1 MLQASSSD
9 STNKTSSDGKIK
21 PLSEEVIAK
30 IAAGEVIIGPSNAI
44 KELLENSLDAGADS
58 ITIEVSDDAGLK
70 CFKIKDNGCGI
81 GAKDLEIVC
90 MRHTTSKLTSYDDL
104 KTISTFGFRGEAL
117 SSVSQC
123 AHVTIIS
130 KTQEQE
136 CAIKA
141 SYKNGHLDGALKKSA
156 GIKGTCITAE
166 NLFYDNKTRREA
178 INKSTEM
185 KKITEITRN
194 YALLNTGV
202 SITLKKL
209 DGKPIFHT
217 DTKSTVKQNIK
228 TLFSSKIE
236 KEIMDVDIKNEKLEL
251 TGKAY
256 FTNVNFSSKEKEFII
271 FVNKRLI
278 SHRDLKR
285 AVLSVF
291 EPYLPKGGHPF
302 VFLSLM
308 LNPRKVDVNL
318 HPTKKEILFLDQEAI
333 IEEVK
338 ETIRKKLLGSNESRV
353 FDIAQKIASPR
364 PSTQP
369 SSSSSSRSKSSLLS
383 NEDEDGDYIVVPAS
397 SSSSF
402 TQKEQP
408 KNKVRTSS
416 SDQTGQMERYL
427 TPQKRTID
435 AEHPPADT
443 EPSVKKRKETPSE
456 DIDSQQDDST
466 EEDVH
471 KLDSVIRLKAEISAD
486 THTELKTLLKKST
499 FVGWINPRLSLIQY
513 NDKLILLNMAVS
525 TKHLIYQ
532 RIIHKL
538 SKFKY
543 INLPKKLDIRELVK
557 ATEIDSSAVS
567 EVVSQISAHRD
578 LLKAYFGIVI
588 TEDDKLE
595 ALPHIL
601 ENYIPPLHRL
611 PDFFYNLATKVDW
624 LEELSC
630 IKGISIQLSNFYGLC
645 ESYELEEP
653 QEGSNSQVSNDSTTS
668 GVPSCIYTKERLQW
682 ITEHVIFP
690 SIKLVFN
697 PPNDMVN
704 DGSVVEI
711 ASLPDLFKIFERC

>member
-1 MLQASSSD
+1 MLASSPSVGHD
-9 STNKTSSDGKIK
+9 VSSSDGKIK

-30 IAAGEVIIGPSNAI
+30 IAAGEVIVAPSNAI

-58 ITIEVSDDAGLK
+58 ITVEVSDDAGLK

-90 MRHTTSKLTSYDDL
+90 MRHTTSKLSSYDDL

-136 CAIKA
+136 CAIRA
-141 SYKNGHLDGALKKSA
+141 SYKNGRLDGALKKSA
-156 GIKGTCITAE
+156 GIKGTCITVE

-194 YALLNTGV
+194 YALFNTGV

-228 TLFSSKIE
+228 TLFNSKIE
-236 KEIMDVDIKNEKLEL
+236 KEIMDVDIKNDKLEL
-251 TGKAY
+251 TGKGY

-278 SHRDLKR
+278 SHRDLKK

-364 PSTQP
+364 PSTQ
-369 SSSSSSRSKSSLLS
+369 SSSRSKPSTLLS
-383 NEDEDGDYIVVPAS
+383 NEDEDGDYVVVPA

-416 SDQTGQMERYL
+416 SDQTGQMERYIN
-427 TPQKRTID
+427 PHKRAV
-435 AEHPPADT
+435 AEDNPPADT
-443 EPSVKKRKETPSE
+443 EPSVKKRKETAAE
-456 DIDSQQDDST
+456 NTDSQHDDSN

-471 KLDSVIRLKAEISAD
+471 KLDSVIRLKAEINAD
-486 THTELKTLLKKST
+486 THTELKALLK
-499 FVGWINPRLSLIQY
+499 
-513 NDKLILLNMAVS
+513 
-525 TKHLIYQ
+525 
-532 RIIHKL
+532 
-538 SKFKY
+538 
-543 INLPKKLDIRELVK
+543 KKLDIRELVK
-557 ATEIDSSAVS
+557 ATEIDSLAVT
-567 EVVSQISAHRD
+567 EVVSQISTHRE

-588 TEDDKLE
+588 TVDDKLQ

-624 LEELSC
+624 NEEQAC

-645 ESYELEEP
+645 ESYELEEL
-653 QEGSNSQVSNDSTTS
+653 QENSDSQMSNESSTGAT
-668 GVPSCIYTKERLQW
+668 SCIYTKERLQW

-690 SIKLVFN
+690 SIKLTFN
-697 PPNDMVN
+697 PPNEMVN
-704 DGSVVEI
+704 DGSVIEI
-711 ASLPDLFKIFERC
+711 ANLPDLFKIFERC